1 MFLLILAVNAAGWGI
16 YVLCVMPH
24 HFNYQGV
31 GGSRGL
37 GVGLGVAI
45 TAWFLGFRHAFDADH
60 ISCIDNT
67 TRKLMADGKRPLG
80 SGFFFS
86 FGHSTI
92 VVAVG
97 VGITFAARAV
107 FGAVVNPSSTF
118 ETAGGTAGTLVSA
131 GFLYLIAVLNLIVLV
146 GIFKVFRDMRRGT
159 YDEQELEAQLQAR
172 GLMYRFFGRFMKSIN
187 HTWQLYFVGLVFGIG
202 FDTATEV
209 VLLSATAYAAIQG
222 LPYYAVLALPF
233 LFSGGM
239 MLFDTLD
246 GCFMNFAYGWAFA
259 RPVRKVY
266 YNLVITGLSIGA
278 AFIIGTIEILG
289 LLTTEHTCAAASGRS
304 WPTSISTS
312 PGSASP
318 HYSSPSGPP
327 PSPIGGG
334 ATLKPAGGPPSPPRA
349 SPGTGDGQTSEP
361 GTEASE
367 TGVAPAKR
375 RRRPAKRRRRPAKR
389 RRRPARSDTALRQRS
404 PRRLWLAELGVVN
417 VERLVR
423 DEQEGHVVVLGRAVL
438 HLQPLG
444 EPHEA
449 ARAEGTGVRPQNA
462 VEDVHAVGTVVRVPL
477 IGESCEVLH
486 LHHRHTGVWILDE
499 LFRRE
504 IAVELVNVADLPR
517 HGVGVPAMH
526 LTR

>member
-1 MFLLILAVNAAGWGI
+1 MTGPVPRSTVLRSPEPTSRWHKIRTELTGREQGRLAAMFVFIVAINAAGWGI

-24 HFNYQGV
+24 HFDYQGV

-67 TRKLMADGKRPLG
+67 TRKLMADGKRPLA

-86 FGHSTI
+86 FGHSTV

-107 FGAVVNPSSTF
+107 FGAVVNPSSAY

-131 GFLYLIAVLNLIVLV
+131 GFLYLIAVLNLIVLA
-146 GIFKVFRDMRRGT
+146 GIVKVFRDMRRGS

-187 HTWQLYFVGLVFGIG
+187 HTWQLYVVGLIFGVG
-202 FDTATEV
+202 FDTTTEV

-278 AFIIGTIEILG
+278 AFIIGTVEILG
-289 LLTTEHTCAAASGRS
+289 ILTDEMHLHGGFWSVMANFNINVAGFCIAALFVAVWALALAYWRWGNVEAR
-304 WPTSISTS
+304 WGSTV
-312 PGSASP
+312 
-318 HYSSPSGPP
+318 PSGP
-327 PSPIGGG
+327 
-334 ATLKPAGGPPSPPRA
+334 AQQ
-349 SPGTGDGQTSEP
+349 PGMA
-361 GTEASE
+361 ASE
-367 TGVAPAKR
+367 T
-375 RRRPAKRRRRPAKR
+375 
-389 RRRPARSDTALRQRS
+389 
-404 PRRLWLAELGVVN
+404 
-417 VERLVR
+417 
-423 DEQEGHVVVLGRAVL
+423 
-438 HLQPLG
+438 
-444 EPHEA
+444 A
-449 ARAEGTGVRPQNA
+449 AG
-462 VEDVHAVGTVVRVPL
+462 
-477 IGESCEVLH
+477 
-486 LHHRHTGVWILDE
+486 
-499 LFRRE
+499 
-504 IAVELVNVADLPR
+504 AD
-517 HGVGVPAMH
+517 G
-526 LTR
+526 

>member
-1 MFLLILAVNAAGWGI
+1 MPAGQGRLRRMGADLSGREWARLAAMFAFILAINALGWGI
-16 YVLCVMPH
+16 YVLDVMPH
-24 HFNYQGV
+24 HFNYQGE

-107 FGAVVNPSSTF
+107 FGAVVNPSSTY
-118 ETAGGTAGTLVSA
+118 ETAGGAAGTLVSA
-131 GFLYLIAVLNLIVLV
+131 AFLYLIAVLNLIVLA
-146 GIFKVFRDMRRGT
+146 GIFKVFREMRNGT
-159 YDEQELEAQLQAR
+159 YDEAELEAQLQAR
-172 GLMYRFFGRFMKSIN
+172 GLMYRFFGRFMRSIT

-209 VLLSATAYAAIQG
+209 VLLAATAYAAISG

-259 RPVRKVY
+259 KPVRKVY

-289 LLTTEHTCAAASGRS
+289 ILTTEAHLSGGFWSVMANFNINVAGFCIAGLFIAVWAVALTYWRWGNVEAKWSANVPAGAA
-304 WPTSISTS
+304 
-312 PGSASP
+312 
-318 HYSSPSGPP
+318 PSQ
-327 PSPIGGG
+327 
-334 ATLKPAGGPPSPPRA
+334 KPA
-349 SPGTGDGQTSEP
+349 
-361 GTEASE
+361 
-367 TGVAPAKR
+367 
-375 RRRPAKRRRRPAKR
+375 
-389 RRRPARSDTALRQRS
+389 
-404 PRRLWLAELGVVN
+404 AE
-417 VERLVR
+417 
-423 DEQEGHVVVLGRAVL
+423 
-438 HLQPLG
+438 
-444 EPHEA
+444 
-449 ARAEGTGVRPQNA
+449 
-462 VEDVHAVGTVVRVPL
+462 
-477 IGESCEVLH
+477 S
-486 LHHRHTGVWILDE
+486 
-499 LFRRE
+499 
-504 IAVELVNVADLPR
+504 
-517 HGVGVPAMH
+517 
-526 LTR
+526 

>member
-1 MFLLILAVNAAGWGI
+1 MPAGQSRLRQLGADLSGREWARLAAMFAFILAINALGWGI
-16 YVLCVMPH
+16 YVLDVMPH
-24 HFNYQGV
+24 HFNYQGE

-107 FGAVVNPSSTF
+107 FGAVVNPSSTY
-118 ETAGGTAGTLVSA
+118 ETAGGAAGTLVSA
-131 GFLYLIAVLNLIVLV
+131 AFLYLIAVLNLIVLA
-146 GIFKVFRDMRRGT
+146 GIFKVFREMRNGT
-159 YDEQELEAQLQAR
+159 YDEAELEAQLQAR
-172 GLMYRFFGRFMKSIN
+172 GLMYRFFGRFMRSIT

-209 VLLSATAYAAIQG
+209 VLLAATAYAAISG

-259 RPVRKVY
+259 KPVRKVY

-289 LLTTEHTCAAASGRS
+289 ILTTEAHLTGGFWSVMANFNINVAGFCIAGLFIAVWAVALTYWRWGNVEAKWSANVPAGAA
-304 WPTSISTS
+304 
-312 PGSASP
+312 
-318 HYSSPSGPP
+318 PSQ
-327 PSPIGGG
+327 
-334 ATLKPAGGPPSPPRA
+334 KPA
-349 SPGTGDGQTSEP
+349 
-361 GTEASE
+361 
-367 TGVAPAKR
+367 
-375 RRRPAKRRRRPAKR
+375 
-389 RRRPARSDTALRQRS
+389 
-404 PRRLWLAELGVVN
+404 AE
-417 VERLVR
+417 
-423 DEQEGHVVVLGRAVL
+423 
-438 HLQPLG
+438 
-444 EPHEA
+444 
-449 ARAEGTGVRPQNA
+449 
-462 VEDVHAVGTVVRVPL
+462 
-477 IGESCEVLH
+477 S
-486 LHHRHTGVWILDE
+486 
-499 LFRRE
+499 
-504 IAVELVNVADLPR
+504 
-517 HGVGVPAMH
+517 
-526 LTR
+526 